1 MERVSGWRI
10 CQAAREAAVISDSG
24 GARPRPPTPSPPVAR
39 AVPGTRPGTGWV
51 DPAGSPL
58 GLGFR
63 SGRSRR
69 PPRVWGRRARMHGFA
84 LAPENRKS
92 TRRDPG
98 AAPCVWRPGWPLE
111 TRRSPLPG
119 KPRIGGPA
127 CADPSD
133 DEFLGEDA
141 QRCRSQSRDCGPRNL
156 LLAYHSHLHSGFSL
170 HPFSCVV

>member
-1 MERVSGWRI
+1 MERLSRWRI
-10 CQAAREAAVISDSG
+10 APGGAGGCSYFRYR
-24 GARPRPPTPSPPVAR
+24 GARPRPPTPAPPVAR

-63 SGRSRR
+63 SGHSRR

-92 TRRDPG
+92 IRRDPR

-111 TRRSPLPG
+111 TQRSPLPG
-119 KPRIGGPA
+119 KPRVGGPA
-127 CADPSD
+127 CVDPDD
-133 DEFLGEDA
+133 DELLGEDA
-141 QRCRSQSRDCGPRNL
+141 QRCRSQSRECGPRNL
-156 LLAYHSHLHSGFSL
+156 LLA
-170 HPFSCVV
+170 